1 MGVYAIAATG
11 LVGGGAAITWWARKK
26 FRTLLLIRRRVTAA
40 ASRIET
46 DLKDLQLMGNH
57 DPLARGWNRLL
68 DEIGSLRLE
77 LEDHQTRQLARDT
90 LDRYHLESMSE
101 LLGRM
106 PYGLLIV
113 SRDLT
118 VTFANTAAE
127 RLLRQDDQELLGRP
141 ITEIFDESLSGLRT
155 LKGGSV
161 ERTFNL
167 ESPEISVRV
176 SAVSSSEDESGGE
189 VALFLRDVSYQREG
203 ERARDQFLY
212 HITHELRTPL
222 TNIRAYAETLSEGV
236 FEDPET
242 VRECYNVIMGETQRL
257 SRLVEDILSVSQL
270 EAGSVRLNMDDV
282 QVARLVR
289 KVVEDMQAAADEKQ
303 VDLVLSLPAKV
314 PVIRG
319 DKDRLHVVL
328 TNLIGNAIKYTPDG
342 GRVHVTCLEDGAK
355 LSLEVKDTGIGIHP
369 DDRDKIF
376 DKFYRAADEQVAKL
390 PGTGLGLAIARE
402 TVRAHG
408 GTIELQSEP
417 GVGST
422 FTILLPI
429 GKLAAIH
436 T

>member
-1 MGVYAIAATG
+1 
-11 LVGGGAAITWWARKK
+11 
-26 FRTLLLIRRRVTAA
+26 
-40 ASRIET
+40 
-46 DLKDLQLMGNH
+46 
-57 DPLARGWNRLL
+57 
-68 DEIGSLRLE
+68 
-77 LEDHQTRQLARDT
+77 
-90 LDRYHLESMSE
+90 
-101 LLGRM
+101 
-106 PYGLLIV
+106 
-113 SRDLT
+113 
-118 VTFANTAAE
+118 
-127 RLLRQDDQELLGRP
+127 
-141 ITEIFDESLSGLRT
+141 
-155 LKGGSV
+155 
-161 ERTFNL
+161 
-167 ESPEISVRV
+167 
-176 SAVSSSEDESGGE
+176 
-189 VALFLRDVSYQREG
+189 
-203 ERARDQFLY
+203 
-212 HITHELRTPL
+212 
-222 TNIRAYAETLSEGV
+222 
-236 FEDPET
+236 
-242 VRECYNVIMGETQRL
+242 
-257 SRLVEDILSVSQL
+257 
-270 EAGSVRLNMDDV
+270 
-282 QVARLVR
+282 
-289 KVVEDMQAAADEKQ
+289 MQAAADEKQ